1 MDKLVAIAVLVA
13 CSGGKAP
20 VTGAP
25 PTSKP
30 VASPAAPRSPIL
42 VVANKAENTVSVLEL
57 PGGAELAKLPT
68 GNGPHEI
75 AIAPDGKRAVISNY
89 GDQTPGSSLTVI
101 DLEGLRVAS
110 TIDLGEFRRPH
121 GIAFL
126 DGKHVVVTAEVN
138 SAVVV
143 VDVDAGKVTRSMA
156 TTQQGSHMLTLS
168 PDRKRVYSAN
178 MKSGTITAI
187 DVEAGTSGEPA
198 PSTATSEAIAITP
211 DGKQVWTASLT
222 GDTIVVLDATRGLAR
237 IAELPA
243 LGAPIRVTPVPDGSA
258 MLVSNVKASKL
269 QLIAVATRDV
279 VTIDIPA
286 TNGDTAAPLGS
297 VVSTDSKTAYVA
309 LVAEDRVAVI
319 DLATRTITGHLPVG
333 KGPDGIAYYARAP

>member
-1 MDKLVAIAVLVA
+1 MHKLVALAVLVA
-13 CSGGKAP
+13 CSGGKPPLAS
-20 VTGAP
+20 AP
-25 PTSKP
+25 PATDRA
-30 VASPAAPRSPIL
+30 VAPAASARSPIL
-42 VVANKAENTVSVLEL
+42 VVANKAEHTVSVLEL

-68 GNGPHEI
+68 GTGPHEV
-75 AIAPDGKRAVISNY
+75 AIAPNGKRAVISNY
-89 GDQTPGSSLTVI
+89 GDQTPGRSLTVI
-101 DLEGLRVAS
+101 DLEALRVAS

-138 SAVVV
+138 ASIVV
-143 VDVDAGKVTRSMA
+143 VDLDAGKVTRSMA
-156 TTQQGSHMLTLS
+156 TSQKGSHMLTLS
-168 PDRKRVYSAN
+168 PDRSRVYSAN
-178 MKSGTITAI
+178 MGSGTITPI
-187 DVEAGTSGEPA
+187 EVEAGTSGEPVQA
-198 PSTATSEAIAITP
+198 IATSEAIAITP
-211 DGKQVWTASLT
+211 DGKEVWTASLT
-222 GDTIVVLDATRGLAR
+222 EDKLVILDGTRGLAR

-243 LGAPIRVTPVPDGSA
+243 LGAPIRITPVPDGSA

-269 QLIAVATRDV
+269 QLIEVATRNA

-319 DLATRTITGHLPVG
+319 DLATRAITGHLPVG
-333 KGPDGIAYYARAP
+333 KGPDGIAYFAH